1 MKGNDSRL
9 WQFEECEHRHVPL
22 HLAVEEDKGIYT
34 ATFQTNMGDS
44 IEVTSYSLPE
54 LLDIVET
61 WRFFSHYDIAE
72 GKVIPKESQY
82 WTMHKRGKL
91 KKNDK
96 VKLNGKVPSF
106 IAPEYYYRDKEA
118 VVYKLEYLGVIDKI
132 SWTSDYIAKWSQEA
146 QYYAQH
152 GADPA
157 NMEFTVLYTAEDAKK
172 VLAQVDGNTKYLD
185 SLVLEVFAKYT
196 QKKLGKSVEN
206 CAYVSKSLNYPNG
219 KAALPQIEKIVEEIV
234 EKSM

>member
-9 WQFEECEHRHVPL
+9 WQSEECKHQHIPL
-22 HLAVEEDKGIYT
+22 RLVIKEDKGIYT
-34 ATFQTNMGDS
+34 AIFQTNMGDNV
-44 IEVTSYSLPE
+44 EATSYSLSE

-61 WRFFSHYDIAE
+61 WRFFSYYDIAE
-72 GKVIPKESQY
+72 GKIIPKESQY
-82 WTMHKRGKL
+82 WTLYKSGKL

-96 VKLNGKVPSF
+96 VRLNGEVPSF
-106 IAPEYYYRDKEA
+106 IAPEYYYRNKEA

-132 SWTSDYIAKWSQEA
+132 GWTSDYITKWSQEA
-146 QYYAQH
+146 QYYAQN

-172 VLAQVDGNTKYLD
+172 VLAQIGGNTKYLD

-196 QKKLGKSVEN
+196 QKKLGKSIEN
-206 CAYVSKSLNYPNG
+206 CPYVSKSLSYPNG
-219 KAALPQIEKIVEEIV
+219 KAALPQIEKMVEEIV
-234 EKSM
+234 EKSV